1 MRTNIAPENTSEI
14 LDLVASSNNVN
25 TPQPFPIRWEPTRYS
40 FLVQVPISLK
50 VGRRLKVYNNDQN
63 KLSLKKCLEIGKRI
77 AWFCGLKQFA
87 EFFLRQWSINKTK
100 TRTFL
105 SFYKFYIFVLKIY
118 HQYHISFPSAT

>member
-77 AWFCGLKQFA
+77 A
-87 EFFLRQWSINKTK
+87 
-100 TRTFL
+100 
-105 SFYKFYIFVLKIY
+105 
-118 HQYHISFPSAT
+118 